1 MDDKKCIEELVGKI
15 DRLESIAY
23 DLIDICLNFG
33 APKETIMRDTGID
46 YEEWQ
51 SITNGDYGELDES
64 SDR

>member
-33 APKETIMRDTGID
+33 ASKETIMRDTGID